1 MLTKFRQNW
10 CIYKVKP
17 EKSGIGISDFLNK
30 TKRVDF
36 YHFETTILRI
46 SATAIAIVFADEES
60 LS

>member
-1 MLTKFRQNW
+1 M
-10 CIYKVKP
+10 KP

-46 SATAIAIVFADEES
+46 SATTIAIVFADKES